1 LYFAVLLDRGLIDIY
16 STIQY
21 FPCTYAIKKFV
32 WLTITTTCSKFQSV
46 RAETTENYLEKYKSK
61 GNNSAKN
68 YQTTYLLCNT
78 P

>member
-1 LYFAVLLDRGLIDIY
+1 VENAHEFRGPT
-16 STIQY
+16 SQTR
-21 FPCTYAIKKFV
+21 KKPRVYLEQGKQNKMCAFV
-32 WLTITTTCSKFQSV
+32 NTTTCSNFQSV